1 VTAER
6 GAEGAAVEAGL
17 EELASAHAGVEVLTR
32 GEYLNRLDV
41 AARKQAVAAYPL
53 LGLIVVF
60 SAIAAVNALVVAVSE
75 RSRDLELLRLIGATR
90 RQLTRMIRFEVL
102 IMVSFATVVGALT
115 AAPGAIAFTYGVTGS
130 LVPTIPAWLWLGLPL
145 TSALLA
151 FVAIALTPRDALKG
165 RAVGWGGADPASDSL
180 LPGPY
185 DCRGSGRRFPG
196 RPSVVVEI
204 GRR

>member
-1 VTAER
+1 VLPRPRRGGTRLRPLDDAVFVTAER

-41 AARKQAVAAYPL
+41 AARKQSVAAYPL

-151 FVAIALTPRDALKG
+151 FVAIALTPG
-165 RAVGWGGADPASDSL
+165 VGPTV
-180 LPGPY
+180 PG
-185 DCRGSGRRFPG
+185 
-196 RPSVVVEI
+196 
-204 GRR
+204 